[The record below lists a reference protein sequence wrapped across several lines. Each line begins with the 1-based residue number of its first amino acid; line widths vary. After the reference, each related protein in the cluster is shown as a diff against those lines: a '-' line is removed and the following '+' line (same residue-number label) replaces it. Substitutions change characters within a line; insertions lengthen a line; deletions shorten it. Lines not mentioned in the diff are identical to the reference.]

1 MGSPRKPGRALLFA
15 GLLFSK
21 EEYRIKA
28 MELLEEKFGEAVME
42 CPPIP
47 WDFSDYYR
55 EELGEPISRRFVFF
69 KNLIEKDTLS
79 SVKLITNEIERE
91 LSSGGKRTVNIDP
104 GYLTLAKVVLASTKN
119 YSHRLYLR
127 DGIYAE
133 VTMMYQK
140 QKGRFVPHVNTYRDY
155 TDERYQ
161 RFFLTARTLLH
172 LLTTANSKS

>member
-1 MGSPRKPGRALLFA
+1 MGSPRKPGRALLLV
-15 GLLFSK
+15 GLLFSDDN
-21 EEYRIKA
+21 YRIKA

-42 CPPIP
+42 SPPIP
-47 WDFSDYYR
+47 WDFSEYYR
-55 EELGEPISRRFVFF
+55 EELGEPITRRFVFF

-79 SVKLITNEIERE
+79 SIKLITNEIESA

-140 QKGRFVPHVNTYRDY
+140 QKGRFVPHVNAYRDY

-161 RFFLTARTLLH
+161 RFFLTARILLH
-172 LLTTANSKS
+172 FLTTANPK